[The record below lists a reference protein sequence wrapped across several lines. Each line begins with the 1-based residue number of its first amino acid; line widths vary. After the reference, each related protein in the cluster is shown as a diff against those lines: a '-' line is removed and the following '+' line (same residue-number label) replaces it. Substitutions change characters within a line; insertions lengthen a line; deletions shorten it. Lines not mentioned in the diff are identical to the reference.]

1 MSNTNASLE
10 NLAKDLD
17 NFLDDLIGTDP
28 QPNPLPPSPK
38 TIAGTETIMKSATVD
53 SVFKG
58 TIKSAPAIKK
68 AKRRSQRADRHTPS
82 ASSDFSSSVSLAS
95 VHGHVN
101 VAFTDIMFDPLES
114 PVDGNNNYNY

>member
-1 MSNTNASLE
+1 MSNTDASLE

-28 QPNPLPPSPK
+28 QPNPMPPSPK
-38 TIAGTETIMKSATVD
+38 TLATETMMKSATVD

-58 TIKSAPAIKK
+58 SAIKSAPAIKK
-68 AKRRSQRADRHTPS
+68 AKRRSQRVDRHSAS
-82 ASSDFSSSVSLAS
+82 ASSDFSSSVSLTS
-95 VHGHVN
+95 VHGHAS

-114 PVDGNNNYNY
+114 PVEGN